1 MAIGGNMF
9 RALRHRDF
17 RLYAGG
23 MAVSLAGTWMQNM
36 AQAWLVYRLTRSEWM
51 LGLTWFCASL
61 PVLLL
66 SPIAGAMADR
76 WPRRSI
82 VMATQVV
89 GMVQAAILAALTISG
104 RVEIWHVLVLA
115 FVLGISTAFDI
126 PSRQSLFI
134 HLVGKDDLLNA
145 ISLNSATFNVARV
158 IGPSVGGFIVALWGE
173 GMCFLLNSLSFI
185 AVLVCLAAMRVREQP
200 RAQAESPVDSLKEGI
215 AFVRR
220 TPEALALLALCG
232 LISLAGSP
240 GTTLAPVF
248 AEGIFKMGAQG
259 LGLLSA
265 GMGVGAILGTLSLAR
280 RRATKGL
287 PKVILGS
294 TAMMAVA
301 MGIYGAS
308 PSFWLCLAMMP
319 VIGMSVMRHS
329 ASANT
334 TIQMSIP
341 DAYRGRVMG
350 IYSMMVVGM
359 APIGS
364 LLSGALAE
372 VIGSRATMVVGGVGC
387 LAGAAVARWWSSRWE
402 SWLQR

>member
-1 MAIGGNMF
+1 MAIGGHMF
-9 RALRHRDF
+9 RAMRHHDF
-17 RLYAGG
+17 RLYAAG

-51 LGLTWFCASL
+51 LGLTWFCASV

-76 WPRRSI
+76 WPRRRI
-82 VMATQVV
+82 VMATQTA
-89 GMVQAAILAALTISG
+89 GMVQASILAALTLSG
-104 RVEIWHVLVLA
+104 RIEIWHVLVLSS
-115 FVLGISTAFDI
+115 VLGISTAFDI
-126 PSRQSLFI
+126 PSRQALFI

-145 ISLNSATFNVARV
+145 ISLNSATFNAARI
-158 IGPSVGGFIVALWGE
+158 IGPSLGGFIIARWGE
-173 GMCFLLNSLSFI
+173 GPCFLINALSYI
-185 AVLVCLAAMRVREQP
+185 AVLISLAAMRVREQP
-200 RAQAESPVDSLKEGI
+200 HEQTESPLEALKSGF

-220 TPEALALLALCG
+220 TPEAGALLALCG
-232 LISLAGSP
+232 LISIAASP
-240 GTTLAPVF
+240 GSTLAPVF
-248 AEGIFKMGAQG
+248 AEGIFKKGALG
-259 LGLLSA
+259 LGMLSA

-280 RRATKGL
+280 RRVSKGL
-287 PKVILGS
+287 PRVILGS
-294 TAMMAVA
+294 TAMLGVA
-301 MGIYGAS
+301 MAIYAVS

-319 VIGMSVMRHS
+319 LIGMSVMRHS

-350 IYSMMVVGM
+350 LYSMMVIGM
-359 APIGS
+359 TPIGS

-372 VIGSRATMVVGGVGC
+372 AFGSRVTMMVGAAGC
-387 LAGAAVARWWSSRWE
+387 LAAAGVARWWSARWE